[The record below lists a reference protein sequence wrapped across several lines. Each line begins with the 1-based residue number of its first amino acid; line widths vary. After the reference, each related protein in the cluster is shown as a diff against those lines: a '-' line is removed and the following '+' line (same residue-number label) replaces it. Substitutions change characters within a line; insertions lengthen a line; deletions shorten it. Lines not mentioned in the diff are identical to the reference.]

1 MPQYKFVMIEGSL
14 TSGKIKM
21 SEQFENFKKD
31 ENIKTENAFIF
42 TEQYRLNYILST
54 QPQKLIKNQ
63 DLFPN

>member
-42 TEQYRLNYILST
+42 TKQYLV
-54 QPQKLIKNQ
+54 
-63 DLFPN
+63 